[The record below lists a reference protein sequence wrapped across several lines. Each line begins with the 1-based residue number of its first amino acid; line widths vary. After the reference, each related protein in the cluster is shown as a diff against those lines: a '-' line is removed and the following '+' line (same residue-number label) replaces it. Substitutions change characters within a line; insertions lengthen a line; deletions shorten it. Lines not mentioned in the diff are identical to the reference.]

1 MKKLIA
7 VSMANVIDRD
17 EHNTARIIELEQIQ
31 TYLNDGYVI
40 VNTEVVITPSSTVFT
55 VIYQLEK

>member
-7 VSMANVIDRD
+7 VSMANVIERD
-17 EHNTARIIELEQIQ
+17 TKDTARIIELEQIQ
-31 TYLNDGYVI
+31 TYLNDGYAI
-40 VNTEVVITPSSTVFT
+40 IDTEVVITPSSTVFT

>member
-7 VSMANVIDRD
+7 VSIANVIERD
-17 EHNTARIIELEQIQ
+17 SKNSSRIFEIEEVQN
-31 TYLNDGYVI
+31 YLNDGYNI
-40 VNTEVVITPSSTVFT
+40 TKTEIIITPSSTVFT

>member
-7 VSMANVIDRD
+7 VSIANVIERD
-17 EHNTARIIELEQIQ
+17 VKNNTRIIEIEQIQ
-31 TYLNDGYVI
+31 DYLNDGYNI
-40 VNTEVVITPSSTVFT
+40 TNTEIIITPTSTVFT